1 MTHELQKLI
10 TTAFNYHKNQE
21 KCVMA
26 SVVDLDGSSYRKPGV
41 RMLISESGKM
51 TGAVSGGCV
60 EKEILFQATEVFE
73 SGKAKMMTY
82 DGRYRLGC
90 EGVIYILIE
99 PLVITEALF
108 EKFNKE
114 FNNRTYLNLESFY
127 NRSIEDLSHILGT
140 QVILENGEKLSL
152 SPTFQKQTNTKNS
165 LVFKQELPPLFQ
177 LFLFGSEHDAVQLG
191 ITASQ
196 LGWQVTVI
204 TSPKDS
210 KTKANFPGVHQV
222 LHLAPQEATGLNI
235 DKESAVV
242 LMNHNYATDLNFL
255 VNIIDKKPDY
265 IGVLG
270 SSKRREKLFN
280 ELIDYKPE
288 LFEETLDT
296 IYGPAGIDIGAIT
309 PQEIALSV
317 TAEILALKRKRE
329 VQSLRDKADQTT
341 SETLR

>member
-1 MTHELQKLI
+1 MTHEFKELI
-10 TTAFNYHKNQE
+10 NTAFTYYKDHQ

-41 RMLISESGKM
+41 RMLISESGIM

-60 EKEILFQATEVFE
+60 EKEVLFQAQEVFE
-73 SGKAKMMTY
+73 TEKAKMMTY

-99 PLVITEALF
+99 PVVINDTLF
-108 EKFNKE
+108 EELNKE
-114 FNNRTYLNLESFY
+114 FKNRTYFKLESFY
-127 NRSIEDLSHILGT
+127 KRSIEDVSQTLGT
-140 QVILENGEKLSL
+140 QVILSNGEKLSL
-152 SPTFQKQTNTKNS
+152 SSISAELFHTESS
-165 LVFKQELPPLFQ
+165 LVYKQELPPLFQ
-177 LFLFGSEHDAVQLG
+177 VFLFGSEHDAVQLG

-196 LGWQVTVI
+196 LGWQVTI
-204 TSPKDS
+204 IASPKDP
-210 KTKANFPGVHQV
+210 KTDANFPGVYQV
-222 LHLAPQEATGLNI
+222 LHLTPQEAAALII
-235 DKESAVV
+235 DEESAVV

-255 VNIIDKKPDY
+255 VNIIDKKPNY

-329 VQSLRDKADQTT
+329 VQSLRDKNNQAT
-341 SETLR
+341 SKNS

>member
-1 MTHELQKLI
+1 MTHELKELI
-10 TTAFNYHKNQE
+10 ASAFNYHKNQE
-21 KCVMA
+21 RCVMA

-41 RMLISESGKM
+41 RMLISESDTM

-60 EKEILFQATEVFE
+60 EKEVLFQAAEVFE
-73 SGKAKMMTY
+73 TGKSKMMTY

-99 PLVITEALF
+99 PVVVTEMLF
-108 EKFNKE
+108 EKFNNE
-114 FNNRTYLNLESFY
+114 LINRTNLKLESFY
-127 NRSIEDLSHILGT
+127 SRSVEEVSNILRTQIILST
-140 QVILENGEKLSL
+140 GEKLYL
-152 SPTFQKQTNTKNS
+152 SPISDEQINTETS

-204 TSPKDS
+204 ASPKDP

-222 LHLAPQEATGLNI
+222 LHLTPQDATMLTI
-235 DKESAVV
+235 DEESAVV

-255 VNIIDKKPDY
+255 VNIIDKKPNY

-280 ELIDYKPE
+280 ELMDYKPE

-329 VQSLRDKADQTT
+329 IQSLRDKIKHAT
-341 SETLR
+341 SHNN